1 MLNKKNNY
9 QKLSLAFSSLCLFF
23 VLFSNC
29 QPQDEILLEGE
40 AVTLRF
46 SADTLTF
53 DTLFTTLGSTTR
65 RLAIYNPENK
75 AVRIK
80 KISLNQ
86 DAAERFELII
96 NGRESNQISDIVVRG
111 KDSILI
117 FAKVTLNP
125 QDQDLPFLVEAKLE
139 IATELNTQ
147 FVPITAWGQQAN
159 FLKDSV
165 LACQNGLIRWNSF
178 RPYVLLG
185 DVLVPEGCTLEIE
198 PNTKIY
204 AFNGKGLLVA
214 GSLQTFGSAENP
226 IIFTSL
232 RQDGSFQNAAGQWLG
247 LIFGDKSSGNHLRY
261 TQIRNAIYGIR
272 FATPDADENI
282 DLKIENA
289 LVENMAEIGIYCLS
303 SDVQIQNTV
312 VNNCLNRT
320 LSLSAGG
327 NYKLYHNTFA
337 NYSFTFFRDAPS
349 IEFSNFIEFVDSDNN
364 LQRLVENFK
373 VDLKNN
379 IFWGNLPEEF
389 IFYTQP
395 NADFLIQSQNNLFKT
410 KENTTFENTENFNN
424 LFNQDP
430 KFINPA
436 AQDFALDSLS
446 PALNKALP
454 LDFIFTDFLGKPRP
468 SNPDIGALEREAD
481 E

>member
-1 MLNKKNNY
+1 MQNKKNY
-9 QKLSLAFSSLCLFF
+9 QKSKIFKLLSLFLCLAL
-23 VLFSNC
+23 LFHC
-29 QPQDEILLEGE
+29 QPQDEVLLEGQT
-40 AVTLRF
+40 VTLRF
-46 SADTLTF
+46 STDTLVF

-75 AVRIK
+75 AVRLK
-80 KISLNQ
+80 KIRLNQ
-86 DAAERFELII
+86 DAAGRFELII
-96 NGRESNQISDIVVRG
+96 NGKESNEVSDIIIRG
-111 KDSILI
+111 KDSILV

-125 QDQDLPFLVEAKLE
+125 QDQDLPFLVEAQLE
-139 IATELNTQ
+139 IETDLNTQ
-147 FVPITAWGQQAN
+147 TLPLVAWGQQAN
-159 FLKDSV
+159 FFKDSV
-165 LACQNGLIRWNSF
+165 LACENGLIRWNSF

-204 AFNGKGLLVA
+204 AFNGKALLVA
-214 GSLQTFGSAENP
+214 GSLQIFGSAENP
-226 IIFTSL
+226 VIFSSL
-232 RQDGSFQNAAGQWLG
+232 RQDGSFANAAGQWLG
-247 LIFGDKSSGNHLRY
+247 IIFGDKSSGNQIRY

-272 FATPDADENI
+272 FATPDEDENI
-282 DLKIENA
+282 DLKIENS
-289 LVENMAEIGIYCLS
+289 LIENMAKIGIYCLS
-303 SDVQIQNTV
+303 SDVQIQNTL
-312 VNNCLNRT
+312 VNNCLHRT

-337 NYSFTFFRDAPS
+337 NYSFTFFRDVPS

-364 LQRLVENFK
+364 LQRITGDFR

-389 IFYTQP
+389 IFYKQP
-395 NADFLIQSQNNLFKT
+395 NADFLIQSQNNLLKT
-410 KENTTFENTENFNN
+410 KESATFEDAENFNN

-436 AQDFALDSLS
+436 AQNFALDSLS
-446 PALNKALP
+446 PALDAALP
-454 LDFIFTDFLGKPRP
+454 LDFIFTDLLGKPRP
-468 SNPDIGALEREAD
+468 SKPDIGALEREPD